1 MSILDNLK
9 DVVSGAVSDEVE
21 AKIEDMAGDI
31 AEKLPE
37 NVVDGA
43 EDMINNAT
51 GMDLDMNGN
60 DVSAEDAAAE

>member
-1 MSILDNLK
+1 MDILDN
-9 DVVSGAVSDEVE
+9 VVEMAEE
-21 AKIEDMAGDI
+21 KIEDMAGDI

>member
-1 MSILDNLK
+1 MDILDN
-9 DVVSGAVSDEVE
+9 VVEMAEE
-21 AKIEDMAGDI
+21 KIEDVAGDI

-60 DVSAEDAAAE
+60 DVSAEDSAAE